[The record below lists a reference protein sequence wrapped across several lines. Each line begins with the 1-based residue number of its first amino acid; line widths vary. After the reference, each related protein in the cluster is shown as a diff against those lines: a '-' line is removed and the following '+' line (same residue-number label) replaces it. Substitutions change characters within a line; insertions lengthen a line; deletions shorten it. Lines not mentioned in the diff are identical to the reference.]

1 MLSLRHRSARGLR
14 VASQSKRREPKR
26 RKPRSM
32 PVMLVHGARRPGPPS
47 AGHPEHI
54 LALRPCTL
62 LARFHSRFCE
72 LQENTR
78 EGAEAHLIEHFSIIV
93 LIAVEILRTTD
104 PPTQHRHVLA
114 HLQRVTDSTDRGGCV
129 GCANVARMG
138 PSFDAPRKQDIV
150 NHSRVHATTPR
161 GSTVEWR
168 ARAGHEIT
176 HTVAALVAL
185 VVSQQIHPFVDPPHT
200 CTNKHTVCQSER
212 RDVSKA
218 S

>member
-1 MLSLRHRSARGLR
+1 MRGR
-14 VASQSKRREPKR
+14 
-26 RKPRSM
+26 
-32 PVMLVHGARRPGPPS
+32 
-47 AGHPEHI
+47 PEHI
-54 LALRPCTL
+54 PALRPCTL

-78 EGAEAHLIEHFSIIV
+78 EGAEAHLVEHIV
-93 LIAVEILRTTD
+93 AIEILRTTD

-176 HTVAALVAL
+176 HTVAALVSL
-185 VVSQQIHPFVDPPHT
+185 VVSQQFHPFVDPPHMHKQT
-200 CTNKHTVCQSER
+200 HGSSER
-212 RDVSKA
+212 TSGCVKGKLTQKQQQTKRNSQYLERITAGMKQKA
-218 S
+218 RNTNCPIKNDSVVRG

>member
-1 MLSLRHRSARGLR
+1 MRG
-14 VASQSKRREPKR
+14 
-26 RKPRSM
+26 
-32 PVMLVHGARRPGPPS
+32 G
-47 AGHPEHI
+47 PEHI
-54 LALRPCTL
+54 PALRPCTL
-62 LARFHSRFCE
+62 LARFHSCFCE

-78 EGAEAHLIEHFSIIV
+78 EGAEAHLFEGFSSICTFLRIG
-93 LIAVEILRTTD
+93 VEILRTTD
-104 PPTQHRHVLA
+104 PPTQHRHVSA

-176 HTVAALVAL
+176 YTVAALVAL
-185 VVSQQIHPFVDPPHT
+185 VVSQQFHPFVDPPHT
-200 CTNKHTVCQSER
+200 CTNKHTVRQSER
-212 RDVSKA
+212 RGVSKA

>member
-1 MLSLRHRSARGLR
+1 MRGR
-14 VASQSKRREPKR
+14 
-26 RKPRSM
+26 
-32 PVMLVHGARRPGPPS
+32 
-47 AGHPEHI
+47 PEHI
-54 LALRPCTL
+54 PALRPCTL

-78 EGAEAHLIEHFSIIV
+78 EGAEAHLFEGFSSIITFLV
-93 LIAVEILRTTD
+93 ITITFLRIIVEKLRATD
-104 PPTQHRHVLA
+104 PPTQHRHVSA

-138 PSFDAPRKQDIV
+138 PFFDAPRKQDIV

-185 VVSQQIHPFVDPPHT
+185 VVSQQFHPFVDPPHMHKQT
-200 CTNKHTVCQSER
+200 RGSSE
-212 RDVSKA
+212 
-218 S
+218 